1 VYYRIGKAHGQ
12 AQADA
17 ALHNL
22 RRLPVAILE
31 VDETAVLAAASLKM
45 RLAISYADAFAVAAA
60 LRQDA
65 VLLTGDPELVSLEGQ
80 FPIEKLSRKS
90 RS

>member
-1 VYYRIGKAHGQ
+1 VYYCIGKAHGQ

-31 VDETAVLAAASLKM
+31 VDETAVLAAASLRM